1 MNELIANIGSVAVV
15 MALVALIWGMR
26 KEELNRREKA
36 AKDLSDEQEK
46 RYTMNLRYL
55 KESLLSEIADLKTEM
70 LRLRDE
76 RHKNTTELS
85 EVHGL
90 CFLLRDDLTR
100 MADKINRVDK

>member
-15 MALVALIWGMR
+15 IALVGLIWGMR

-36 AKDLSDEQEK
+36 AKDLAEEQEK
-46 RYTMNLRYL
+46 RYTMNMRHIRD
-55 KESLLSEIADLKTEM
+55 SVFSELADQKSEM
-70 LRLRDE
+70 MRLRDE
-76 RHKNTTELS
+76 RHKNTTEIS

-100 MADKINRVDK
+100 LSDKISRGDK